1 MGALQFWCMPPIL
14 SPPANHDMAPRKPLK
29 KPKPAAPQLRKTF
42 RHTSPRLRLV
52 LSGVS
57 AFAVV
62 GLMPGDVR
70 TVTRLLTG
78 WNVGV
83 AIYLGMAFY
92 IMFVSSLDDIRKRAS
107 EQDEGRI
114 ALLCL
119 TVAAAIASLGA
130 VIIEIGKT
138 DNGAEPQTANFLL
151 AIFTILLSWI
161 FIQTIFAL
169 HYANEFYFAGGGAD
183 GGLDFPGEAELDADY
198 WDFFYFA
205 VVIGLTFQ
213 TSDVAIKSRI
223 IRRTATAHALIAFI
237 FNTVVIALTV
247 NIAGSAI

>member
-1 MGALQFWCMPPIL
+1 MPSHKPVKKTKLAATQF
-14 SPPANHDMAPRKPLK
+14 K
-29 KPKPAAPQLRKTF
+29 KTF

-52 LSGVS
+52 LS
-57 AFAVV
+57 AVIAALV
-62 GLMPGDVR
+62 AASMPGDVR
-70 TVTRLLTG
+70 AVTRLLTG
-78 WNVGV
+78 WNIGV

-92 IMFVSSLDDIRKRAS
+92 IMYVSSLDDIRKRAS

-130 VIIEIGKT
+130 VIVEIGKGA
-138 DNGAEPQTANFLL
+138 DGAEPQTASFLI
-151 AIFTILLSWI
+151 AIVTIFLSWL
-161 FIQTIFAL
+161 FIQAIFAL

-183 GGLDFPGEAELDADY
+183 GGLDFPGESEMDADY
-198 WDFFYFA
+198 WDFLYFA
-205 VVIGLTFQ
+205 VTIGLTFQ

-223 IRRTATAHALIAFI
+223 IRRTATAHALIAFV
-237 FNTVVIALTV
+237 FNTTVIALTV